1 MTHMTGPL
9 HGQTVLVVGRGSGI
23 ARAVT
28 LAARDAGAQV
38 VAAGRDKDSLA
49 AAYAGEPAISTDT
62 VDVTDEDSI
71 AALGDRIG
79 SIDQVVST
87 ASARARGRLAD
98 LDRDAIRLSFDTK
111 VIGPLMLAKHLAPR
125 MNGGGSFVIFS
136 GVAAAKIA
144 VGTMGVA
151 ITNAAADTLARS
163 LALELAP
170 IRINAIS
177 PGVIDTGAWDA
188 FGPQGKADYFA
199 DISARN
205 PARRIGTVDD
215 IANGVLFAMTSTF
228 LTGQTLHIDGGEP
241 LT

>member
-1 MTHMTGPL
+1 MTGTL
-9 HGQTVLVVGRGSGI
+9 KDQTVLIIGRGSGL
-23 ARAVT
+23 ARAIALAG
-28 LAARDAGAQV
+28 LAAGARV
-38 VAAGRDKDSLA
+38 VAAGRDQETLA
-49 AAYAGEPAISTDT
+49 SAYAGEPGVSTET
-62 VDVTDEDSI
+62 VDLTDEGSI
-71 AALGDRIG
+71 AALGERLG
-79 SIDQVVST
+79 SLDHVVST
-87 ASARARGRLAD
+87 ASARARGRVAE

-125 MNGGGSFVIFS
+125 LNEGGSFVIFS

-144 VGTMGVA
+144 VGTLGVA

-170 IRINAIS
+170 IRVNAIS

-188 FGPQGKADYFA
+188 FGEQGKADYFA
-199 DISARN
+199 GISARN
-205 PARRIGTVDD
+205 PARRIGTPEE
-215 IANGVLFAMTSTF
+215 IAQGVLFALTNRF

>member
-1 MTHMTGPL
+1 MPGL
-9 HGQTVLVVGRGSGI
+9 LQDEAVLVIGRGGGLAHAI
-23 ARAVT
+23 C

-38 VAAGRDKDSLA
+38 TAAGRGQRTLSA
-49 AAYAGEPAISTDT
+49 VYAGEPAISTET
-62 VDVTDEDSI
+62 VDLTDEASI
-71 AALGDRIG
+71 LALGKRLG
-79 SIDQVVST
+79 TVGHVVST
-87 ASARARGRLAD
+87 ASARARGRVAD
-98 LDRDAIRLSFDTK
+98 LDLDAVRRSFDTK

-125 MNGGGSFVIFS
+125 MTGGGSFTIFS

-144 VGTMGVA
+144 VGTLAVA
-151 ITNAAADTLARS
+151 ITNGAADVLARS

-170 IRINAIS
+170 IRVNAIS

-188 FGPQGKADYFA
+188 LGEQGKADYFA
-199 DISARN
+199 EMRARN
-205 PARRIGTVDD
+205 PARRIGTTDD

>member
-1 MTHMTGPL
+1 MTGL
-9 HGQTVLVVGRGSGI
+9 LNDEAVLVIGRGGGL
-23 ARAVT
+23 ARAIC

-38 VAAGRDKDSLA
+38 TAAGRDQRTLSSV
-49 AAYAGEPAISTDT
+49 YAGEPDISTET
-62 VDVTDEDSI
+62 VDLTDEASI
-71 AALGDRIG
+71 VALGKRLG
-79 SIDQVVST
+79 TVGHVVST

-111 VIGPLMLAKHLAPR
+111 VIGPLMLAKHLAPK
-125 MNGGGSFVIFS
+125 MTEGGSFTLFS

-144 VGTMGVA
+144 VGTLGVA
-151 ITNAAADTLARS
+151 ITNGAADILARS

-170 IRINAIS
+170 IRVNAIS

-188 FGPQGKADYFA
+188 LGEQGKADYFA
-199 DISARN
+199 DMSARN
-205 PARRIGTVDD
+205 PARRIGTAND

>member
-1 MTHMTGPL
+1 MTENL
-9 HGQTVLVVGRGSGI
+9 KDQTVLVIGRGSGL
-23 ARAVT
+23 ARAIS

-38 VAAGRDKDSLA
+38 VAAGRDTEALP
-49 AAYAGEPAISTDT
+49 AAYAGQPVVRTEF
-62 VDVTDEDSI
+62 VDLTDETSI
-71 AALGDRIG
+71 AALGDRLG
-79 SIDQVVST
+79 AVDHVVST

-111 VIGPLMLAKHLAPR
+111 VIGPLMLAKHLGPR
-125 MNGGGSFVIFS
+125 LNKGGSFVIFS

-170 IRINAIS
+170 IRVNAIS

-188 FGPQGKADYFA
+188 LGEQGKADYFA
-199 DISARN
+199 GISARN
-205 PARRIGTVDD
+205 PVRRIGTPQDVAD
-215 IANGVLFAMTSTF
+215 AVLFALTSTF

>member
-1 MTHMTGPL
+1 
-9 HGQTVLVVGRGSGI
+9 VLVVGRGSGI

-28 LAARDAGAQV
+28 IAARDAGAKV
-38 VAAGRDKDSLA
+38 IAAGRDKDTLA
-49 AAYAGEPAISTDT
+49 AAYAGEPAISTET
-62 VDVTDEDSI
+62 VDLTDEASI
-71 AALGDRIG
+71 AALGERLG
-79 SIDQVVST
+79 SVDHVVTT

-125 MNGGGSFVIFS
+125 MNEDGSFVIFS
-136 GVAAAKIA
+136 GVAAAKIM
-144 VGTMGVA
+144 VGTLGVA
-151 ITNAAADTLARS
+151 ITNGAADVLARS
-163 LALELAP
+163 LALEVAP
-170 IRINAIS
+170 IRVNAIS

-188 FGPQGKADYFA
+188 LGEQGKADYFA
-199 DISARN
+199 NMSARN
-205 PARRIGTVDD
+205 PAQRIGTAND

>member
-1 MTHMTGPL
+1 MTGL
-9 HGQTVLVVGRGSGI
+9 LDDQTVLIIGRGSGI
-23 ARAVT
+23 ARAV
-28 LAARDAGAQV
+28 AMVARDAGARV
-38 VAAGRDKDSLA
+38 VAAGRDKETLA
-49 AAYAGEPAISTDT
+49 AAYAGQPGVSTET
-62 VDVTDEDSI
+62 VDLTDDTSI
-71 AALGDRIG
+71 EALGQRLGAVDH
-79 SIDQVVST
+79 VVST

-136 GVAAAKIA
+136 GSAAAKIA
-144 VGTMGVA
+144 VGTLGVA

-170 IRINAIS
+170 IRVNAIS

-188 FGPQGKADYFA
+188 FGEQGKADYFA
-199 DISARN
+199 AVSARN
-205 PARRIGTVDD
+205 PARRIGAAED
-215 IANGVLFAMTSTF
+215 IANGVLFALTSTF